1 MRRSPARPTGSAA
14 PRAQGTRSLPR
25 FASIAALAVAVGV
38 VSTAPAAA
46 TAAAPAPVSAA
57 ASLVPAASPAAS
69 PAPAPAVSR
78 AANRWVGSTVF
89 TLSSS
94 AARSL
99 RAPGLQLAPAG
110 EASGSA
116 RIVGLATQHV
126 GAGARPT
133 VRHAPRDGVRLRVG
147 GRSVLLRDL
156 RVTLSGK
163 AGISARI
170 GGARVSAIELRS
182 VRMQGSA
189 EATRTFT
196 AKARLTAAGVRRI
209 KAGLRTPRLRA
220 GTLATVRVTLIAA
233 TTPIPV
239 DPAPAPAAPAPVPAA
254 PPTAG
259 APAPAV
265 PETTTPSLDWTIRSS
280 WLGYLAAGNGTV
292 GADGGAT
299 RTATGSYLLPAA
311 GGTVDAAG
319 VGAIALSGS
328 VRFRHPSHGIDMEF
342 GAFEVRLDGTQ
353 RPVVMATYTNRNT
366 EVEGAP
372 GNVGPGGGA
381 VTRIPFG
388 TLDLAESVVTREAGQ
403 YVIRRAPILLSA
415 EGAAPFI
422 AYHEG
427 DALGAMTLRAPLGS

>member
-14 PRAQGTRSLPR
+14 PRARGARTLPR
-25 FASIAALAVAVGV
+25 LASTAALTVAVGA
-38 VSTAPAAA
+38 VSAAPAAA
-46 TAAAPAPVSAA
+46 TVAASPPVSAV
-57 ASLVPAASPAAS
+57 ASLVPAAS

-78 AANRWVGSTVF
+78 AASRWVGSTVF
-89 TLSSS
+89 TLSPS

-116 RIVGLATQHV
+116 RIVGLAAQHV

-133 VRHAPRDGVRLRVG
+133 VRHAARDGVRLRVG

-163 AGISARI
+163 AGINARI
-170 GGARVSAIELRS
+170 GGARVSVIQLRS
-182 VRMQGSA
+182 LRMQGSP

-196 AKARLTAAGVRRI
+196 AKARLTPAGVRRI
-209 KAGLRTPRLRA
+209 KATLRTPRLRA
-220 GTLATVRVTLIAA
+220 GTLATVRVTLVAT

-239 DPAPAPAAPAPVPAA
+239 DPAPAPAPATPAA

-259 APAPAV
+259 LPAPAA
-265 PETTTPSLDWTIRSS
+265 PEATTPSLDWTIRSS

-292 GADGGAT
+292 AADGGAT

-319 VGAIALSGS
+319 TGAIALAGS
-328 VRFRHPSHGIDMEF
+328 VRFRHPGHGIDMEF
-342 GAFEVRLDGTQ
+342 GAFEVLLDGTQ
-353 RPVVMATYTNRNT
+353 RPVVMATFTDRNT
-366 EVEGAP
+366 KVEGAP

-388 TLDLAESVVTREAGQ
+388 TLDLAEATVTREAGH
-403 YVIRRAPILLSA
+403 YVVRRAPILLSA
-415 EGAAPFI
+415 EGAKPFL
-422 AYHEG
+422 AYKAG